1 MSLVAL
7 LRSCNKKNKQKEKG
21 KAVYEMSGNERATV
35 QDKNRSGIFTYS
47 SSHEAL
53 CAILL

>member
-1 MSLVAL
+1 MSLVVL
-7 LRSCNKKNKQKEKG
+7 LRRYNKKKEG
-21 KAVYEMSGNERATV
+21 KAVYEMSGNERATA

-53 CAILL
+53 CSILL

>member
-7 LRSCNKKNKQKEKG
+7 LRRYNTKKKEG
-21 KAVYEMSGNERATV
+21 KAVYEMSGNERATAR
-35 QDKNRSGIFTYS
+35 DKNRSGIFTYS

-53 CAILL
+53 CSILLL